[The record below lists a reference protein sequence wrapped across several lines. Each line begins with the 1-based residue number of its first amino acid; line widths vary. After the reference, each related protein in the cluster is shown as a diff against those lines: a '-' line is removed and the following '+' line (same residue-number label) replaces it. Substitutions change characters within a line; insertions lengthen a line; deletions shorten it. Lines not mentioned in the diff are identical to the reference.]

1 MSDVHSHVRLIQGLG
16 YGGLIPFF
24 GCAFL
29 VYWFDQSDLW
39 VFAIHSYASL
49 IISFLGAISWG
60 FALSV
65 NDMSRARRNILF
77 YWGVLPAVLAWVCLL
92 LPQAVRVGPL
102 AALFLLTLGVDSYF
116 SKQLSLPKFWLQMR
130 VKLTLGALAALTS
143 VEFI

>member
-1 MSDVHSHVRLIQGLG
+1 MSDLRSHVRLIQGLG

-29 VYWFDQSDLW
+29 AYWFDQSDLW
-39 VFAIHSYASL
+39 VFAIHGYASL

-60 FALSV
+60 FALTVS
-65 NDMSRARRNILF
+65 DMSRARRNVLL

-92 LPQAVRVGPL
+92 LPQVVRVGPL
-102 AALFLLTLGVDSYF
+102 TALFLLTLAADSYF